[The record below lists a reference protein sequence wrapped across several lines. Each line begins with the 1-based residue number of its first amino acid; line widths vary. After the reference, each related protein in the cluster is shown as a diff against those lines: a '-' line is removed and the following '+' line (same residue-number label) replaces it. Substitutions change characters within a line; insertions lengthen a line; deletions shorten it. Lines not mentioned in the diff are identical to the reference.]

1 MVTSFPTKL
10 VMPAGISAPK
20 LRMKFCITVTHRFLP
35 FNRLSEAA
43 FANSSIISGADLVD
57 RLEVAL
63 STRGATQT
71 GQPAHVSGK
80 NRCFS
85 FKLGRSIQII
95 DAGG

>member
-10 VMPAGISAPK
+10 VIHSG
-20 LRMKFCITVTHRFLP
+20 VTGLTKFLP
-35 FNRLSEAA
+35 LNRLSEAA
-43 FANSSIISGADLVD
+43 FATPSIISGADLVD
-57 RLEVAL
+57 RLEGAL
-63 STRGATQT
+63 STRSTTQT

>member
-1 MVTSFPTKL
+1 M
-10 VMPAGISAPK
+10 
-20 LRMKFCITVTHRFLP
+20 THPFLP
-35 FNRLSEAA
+35 FNRLSAA
-43 FANSSIISGADLVD
+43 TFATPSINSGADLVD